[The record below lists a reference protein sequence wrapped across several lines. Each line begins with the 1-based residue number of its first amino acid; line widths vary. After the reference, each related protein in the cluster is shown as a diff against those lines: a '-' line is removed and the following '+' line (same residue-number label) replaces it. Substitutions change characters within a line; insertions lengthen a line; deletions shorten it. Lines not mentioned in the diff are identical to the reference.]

1 MKIEL
6 EIQRFLGEISVI
18 YKIIA
23 NSKSKMNMTIL
34 ESKVFI
40 HNANIIIS
48 RAGSGQSPARNLA
61 RGPLF
66 LSGPTQPGPHFC
78 RPVVARGNILLARM
92 ARI

>member
-1 MKIEL
+1 MNPYKSSL
-6 EIQRFLGEISVI
+6 KLAFLLMIVYCGIF
-18 YKIIA
+18 
-23 NSKSKMNMTIL
+23 M
-34 ESKVFI
+34 
-40 HNANIIIS
+40 IIILFTNTCTYVCLKS
-48 RAGSGQSPARNLA
+48 LISILGPDRAGSCQSLIRNLA

>member
-6 EIQRFLGEISVI
+6 WFFIHVISVVLFFLFGTELHTT
-18 YKIIA
+18 YFEFSYFLSTKYLK
-23 NSKSKMNMTIL
+23 NIL
-34 ESKVFI
+34 
-40 HNANIIIS
+40 S

>member
-1 MKIEL
+1 MAISITQF
-6 EIQRFLGEISVI
+6 IQ
-18 YKIIA
+18 Y
-23 NSKSKMNMTIL
+23 T
-34 ESKVFI
+34 KVNVRYAF
-40 HNANIIIS
+40 A